1 MNSRTKR
8 RSLGACVPPNRAEF
22 PKALYAFS
30 SPKQAQKMARAYLG
44 ASAQLY
50 PAINPAKKY
59 RICDPK
65 LNKWVNFGQMGYQDY
80 TRHKNKTRRK
90 NYLTRT
96 AGMLGNWKRNKYS
109 ANNLSR
115 HILW

>member
-1 MNSRTKR
+1 MKLTTKTRRQHACPLPKSRK
-8 RSLGACVPPNRAEF
+8 F

-30 SPKQAQKMARAYLG
+30 SPRQAQKMAHKYLG
-44 ASAQLY
+44 HSAKLY
-50 PAINPAKKY
+50 PASNPVKKY

-65 LNKWVNFGQMGYQDY
+65 LKRWVNFGQMGYQDY

-96 AGMLGNWKRNKYS
+96 AGMLGNWKDNKYS

-115 HILW
+115 RILW